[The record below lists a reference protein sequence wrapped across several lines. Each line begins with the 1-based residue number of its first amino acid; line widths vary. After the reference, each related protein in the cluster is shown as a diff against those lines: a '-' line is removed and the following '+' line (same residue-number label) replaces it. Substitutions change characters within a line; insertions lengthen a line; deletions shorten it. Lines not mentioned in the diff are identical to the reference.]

1 MYVAGAIAGGIVGG
15 IFAVVLAV
23 IITVTIIIV
32 PWRCKRSH
40 SNSNED
46 ATPMKV
52 ADRRE
57 ERVYYPEST
66 LTEQPRSE
74 KTLSVLEP
82 LEDNELSP
90 GINSTSVDV

>member
-32 PWRCKRSH
+32 LWHCKRSH

-46 ATPMKV
+46 AIPMKV
-52 ADRRE
+52 DRRE
-57 ERVYYPEST
+57 EVYYPESIV
-66 LTEQPRSE
+66 TEQPRSE

-82 LEDNELSP
+82 LEDNQLPP
-90 GINSTSVDV
+90 GINSPAVNV

>member
-1 MYVAGAIAGGIVGG
+1 MGG

-32 PWRCKRSH
+32 LWRCKRSH

-46 ATPMKV
+46 AIPMKE
-52 ADRRE
+52 DRKE
-57 ERVYYPEST
+57 EVYYPEST
-66 LTEQPRSE
+66 VTEPPRSE

-82 LEDNELSP
+82 LEDSELP
-90 GINSTSVDV
+90 PDINSIEVNV